1 MWLKFCKKCL
11 DVRYYMVRFF
21 SSSWY
26 RLRRRRLRYFI
37 YHNLLHADD
46 PPHKLALG
54 MAVGIFVALTPTV
67 GVQMVIAGF
76 LSWLLRA
83 NKAVSVA
90 VVWISNPGTM
100 VPIYWYC
107 YRIGCAVLRVEPIGH
122 PWWSGLTAPPNGW
135 WPAIHFYWSRLVEVA
150 GPLWLGSFIAGG
162 ILAYFTYCAVYRV
175 IRSYRLGTADA

>member
-1 MWLKFCKKCL
+1 MSYQST
-11 DVRYYMVRFF
+11 R
-21 SSSWY
+21 SWY
-26 RLRRRRLRYFI
+26 GRHRRQLRRFV

-67 GVQMVIAGF
+67 GIQMVIAGF
-76 LSWLLRA
+76 LSWMLRA

-107 YRIGCAVLRVEPIGH
+107 YRIGCAVLGIDPIGYS
-122 PWWSGLTAPPNGW
+122 WWSGLTAPPRGW
-135 WPAIHFYWSRLVEVA
+135 WPAVQFYWSCFVEVA

-162 ILAYFTYCAVYRV
+162 ILAYITYYAVYRV
-175 IRSYRLGTADA
+175 IQQYRVRTVAAGRPGDA